1 MIVGECRPSSFSSPK
16 PSDRGRPSLYPKLG
30 LWQGAPPPW
39 SFPGSRGSKN
49 NCFPSSTFAG
59 VWGFA
64 AGMGTEG
71 RGPISPGSVVI
82 RSSVEMVINVRRD
95 RWTFFSLSASIGSAC
110 TAENIS
116 TRTEQV
122 TVAHPLSPHHPRLS
136 MLPSFFCRKAIYS
149 SGAGTKIATDQ
160 PLSREGPSDQELPH
174 AEKPVESSPELPL
187 PLAGL
192 CGDETRSFCFDKTPS
207 RRDGSHRRR
216 AL

>member
-1 MIVGECRPSSFSSPK
+1 
-16 PSDRGRPSLYPKLG
+16 
-30 LWQGAPPPW
+30 
-39 SFPGSRGSKN
+39 
-49 NCFPSSTFAG
+49 
-59 VWGFA
+59 
-64 AGMGTEG
+64 
-71 RGPISPGSVVI
+71 
-82 RSSVEMVINVRRD
+82 MVINVRRD
-95 RWTFFSLSASIGSAC
+95 RWTFFSVSASIGSAC

-192 CGDETRSFCFDKTPS
+192 GGDETGPLFFDKTPS

-216 AL
+216 AFGAGELIGFGRDVDDGNPERLQPVMHLAIQLRGRAARIEDEHGPPKSRSPGEIGFDQAFPGGLDRSWNAGVSISRQIDEVAVRID